1 MARDLVSRLLLSS
14 PTITTTTE
22 ATPMPEYS
30 DMVIIFICLLCA
42 LVCVVG
48 VLGVVRWTCLKR
60 PLSAISTTNNND
72 QDVPSE
78 FFKKKVVE
86 SLPKLTYNNKSAGSL
101 TSVSGPAAEAGEA
114 DCAICLS
121 EFVDGDEI
129 RVLPRCNH
137 VFHVACIDTW
147 LIGSQSFCCPSCRQ
161 TLVVKQC
168 RKCKTGVSVNPSS
181 LPPQP
186 EADYLP

>member
-1 MARDLVSRLLLSS
+1 MARDLFSRLLLSS
-14 PTITTTTE
+14 PTITTTE
-22 ATPMPEYS
+22 AAPMPEYS

-60 PLSAISTTNNND
+60 PLSTISTTNNND
-72 QDVPSE
+72 EDAPSE
-78 FFKKKVVE
+78 FFKKKVME
-86 SLPKLTYNNKSAGSL
+86 SLPKLTYKSAGPL
-101 TSVSGPAAEAGEA
+101 TYVSDPATETGES
-114 DCAICLS
+114 DCVICLS
-121 EFVDGDEI
+121 EFVNGDEI

-161 TLVVKQC
+161 TIVVKLC
-168 RKCKTGVSVNPSS
+168 HKCKTDVPVNPPS